1 MKILLVGSSGQL
13 GKSIIQK
20 SPKNVQ
26 LLIPNKMDF
35 NLRKGIECYE
45 YIIYNKPDWVINSG
59 AYTNVDKAEEEEE
72 LAYAINSE
80 GPQFMAKALRGIGG
94 KLLQISTD
102 YVFDGKQNTPY
113 LANQTLSPINTYG
126 KTKANAELLLSD
138 ILVDHNQLSILR
150 TSWLISKRG
159 KNFATKI
166 IDLNEEKEE
175 LNVVCDQIGSPT
187 CSNSLANAVWKLIE
201 MNNYYSNLGKI
212 FPKISQFTDDG
223 IASWY
228 DVAVAV
234 SQIAFKK
241 GLIKKMAYIKPIL
254 SSEYSTRAV
263 RPSYSVLDSSLTKK
277 ILKLKQLNWRDALI
291 EELNL

>member
-1 MKILLVGSSGQL
+1 VKILLVGSSGQL

-20 SPKNVQ
+20 CPKNVQ

-35 NLRKGIECYE
+35 NLRKGIECYK

-59 AYTNVDKAEEEEE
+59 AYTNVDRAEEEEE
-72 LAYAINSE
+72 LAYEINSE
-80 GPQFMAKALRGIGG
+80 GPQFIAKALHGIGG

-113 LANQTLSPINTYG
+113 LVNQTLSPINIYG
-126 KTKANAELLLSD
+126 KTKAKAEVTLSD
-138 ILVDHNQLSILR
+138 ILVDENQLSILR

-166 IDLNEEKEE
+166 MQLNEEKEKI
-175 LNVVCDQIGSPT
+175 NVISDQVGCPT
-187 CSNSLANAVWKLIE
+187 CSKSLANAIWKLIE
-201 MNNYYSNLGKI
+201 VNDHYSNLGKI

-234 SQIAFKK
+234 SEISFKK
-241 GLIKKMAYIKPIL
+241 GLIKKMAYIKPIV
-254 SSEYSTRAV
+254 SSQYSTKAL

-277 ILKLKQLNWRDALI
+277 ILKIKKLNWRDALI
-291 EELNL
+291 EELCL